1 MSALEQGMGLALAGL
16 RRVASSDLVD
26 RYGQRERLERVIRS
40 GVRQGFGAATTAAR
54 GFKMVTP
61 TRSQPVRQE
70 PRAPKLFDLT
80 PSEEQQMLVAM
91 FDEVAAEVLR
101 PAGRCADDVAAAP
114 AEVMAQLNELGL
126 LSLGVPSELGGVL
139 DERSAVLSVLAASSL
154 AHGDPG
160 LTVAALAPAAVAN
173 LLSLYGT
180 AGQQER
186 WLTAFT
192 GEDAPVAS
200 FAMMEPRALFDP
212 TVLRTTARREGDG
225 FVLDGLKSMVARVA
239 DAELFVVAAE
249 LEGSGPALF
258 MVEGGVAGVTQR
270 VEPTMGVRAAAFG
283 ELQLVGVRLDAD
295 ALLADGSAEVY
306 SEVIARSR
314 IAWCA
319 VAIGA
324 AQATLDL
331 LIPYVKQRTAFGEPI
346 AYRQAVAFTISDIAI
361 ELEGMRLA
369 TWRAASLADRG
380 KPFAQEAAIARQL
393 VAAHG
398 KQIGSDGVQLLGGHG
413 FVKEYPVERWYRDL
427 TGAGLAEGV
436 LLV

>member
-16 RRVASSDLVD
+16 RRVASSELVD
-26 RYGQRERLERVIRS
+26 RFGQRERLERVVRT

-54 GFKMVTP
+54 GYKKMTP
-61 TRSQPVRQE
+61 TRSHAVRQE
-70 PRAPKLFDLT
+70 PRAPKLFDLN
-80 PSEEQQMLVAM
+80 PSDEQQMLVEM
-91 FDEVAAEVLR
+91 FDQVATEVLR
-101 PAGRCADDVAAAP
+101 PAGRVADDNASAP
-114 AEVMAQLNELGL
+114 DEVLAQLSELGL

-139 DERSAVLSVLAASSL
+139 DERSTVLSVLAASSL

-180 AGQQER
+180 AAQQER

-212 TVLRTTARREGDG
+212 TALRTTATRSDDG
-225 FVLDGLKSMVARVA
+225 FVLEGLKSMVARVG

-249 LEGSGPALF
+249 LEGAPALF
-258 MVEGGVAGVTQR
+258 MVEGGAAGLTQR
-270 VEPTMGVRAAAFG
+270 IEPTMGARAAAFG
-283 ELQLVGVRLDAD
+283 ELQLAGVQVDAGALIGD
-295 ALLADGSAEVY
+295 ASAELY

-319 VAIGA
+319 VAVGA

-331 LIPYVKQRTAFGEPI
+331 LIPYVKERHAFGEPI
-346 AYRQAVAFTISDIAI
+346 SHRQAVAFAISDMAI

-369 TWRAASLADRG
+369 TWRAASLADQG
-380 KPFAQEAAIARQL
+380 KPFAEAAAIARQL
-393 VAAHG
+393 VATHG
-398 KQIGSDGVQLLGGHG
+398 KNIGSNGVQLLGGHG

-427 TGAGLAEGV
+427 TGAGLAEGI
-436 LLV
+436 LVV